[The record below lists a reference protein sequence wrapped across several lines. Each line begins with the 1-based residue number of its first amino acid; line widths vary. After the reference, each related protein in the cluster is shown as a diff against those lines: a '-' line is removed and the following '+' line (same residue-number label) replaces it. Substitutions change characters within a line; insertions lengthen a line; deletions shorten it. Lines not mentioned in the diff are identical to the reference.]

1 MSLIAII
8 DYGSG
13 NLRSVEK
20 AVELAA
26 GGRSVC
32 VTAQA
37 DDIAQADHIILPG
50 VGAFADCKA
59 GLDALPGMVEA
70 MTKRVHE
77 DGRAFLGI
85 CVGMQLLAREG
96 REHGKTAGLGW
107 IDGQVVPVEPNDP
120 ALNVPHMGWNEIT
133 VLDRAHP
140 VLGALPEGAHCY
152 FANSYFMQVNDTDL
166 GRGQKLATTDYGGEI
181 TAAVGTGNILGTQF
195 HPEKSQ
201 KVGAA
206 LLKAFLEWRP

>member
-26 GGRSVC
+26 ADGQTVC

-37 DDIAQADHIILPG
+37 DDVARADHIILPG

-59 GLDALPGMVEA
+59 GLDSLPGMVDA
-70 MTKRVHE
+70 MTKRVHD

-85 CVGMQLLAREG
+85 CVGMQLLAKQG
-96 REHGKTAGLGW
+96 FEHGTTDGLGW

-120 ALNVPHMGWNEIT
+120 ALNVPHMGWNEIN
-133 VLDRAHP
+133 VLDQAHP
-140 VLGALPEGAHCY
+140 VLGALPSGAHCY
-152 FANSYFMQVNDTDL
+152 FANSYFMHVNSAD
-166 GRGQKLATTDYGGEI
+166 QKLATTDYGGEI

>member
-26 GGRSVC
+26 GDQPVC
-32 VTAQA
+32 VTARPE
-37 DDIAQADHIILPG
+37 DVLTADHVILPG
-50 VGAFADCKA
+50 VGAFADCKQ
-59 GLDALPGMVEA
+59 GLDSLPGMVDALEQ
-70 MTKRVHE
+70 RVIS

-96 REHGKTAGLGW
+96 REHGRTDGLGW
-107 IDGQVVPVEPNDP
+107 IDGTVVPITPADR
-120 ALNVPHMGWNEIT
+120 ALNVPHMGWNEIN
-133 VLDRAHP
+133 VLDKAHP
-140 VLGALPEGAHCY
+140 VLGALPAGAHCY
-152 FANSYFMQVNDTDL
+152 FANSYHMQVNDTDL
-166 GRGQKLATTDYGGEI
+166 GRGQKLAVTDYGGEI
-181 TAAVGTGNILGTQF
+181 TVAVGRDNILGTQF

-201 KVGAA
+201 AVGAA
-206 LLKAFLEWRP
+206 LLKAFVEWRP